1 VGCKLGRPDDAVRR
15 GEDETPADKRPR
27 APATVQLS
35 DAHEH
40 AMVNGICR
48 ADRLDDP
55 FVDTVRPPDM
65 PEPQR
70 LCRLALLCAS
80 LSSVVDELLDVVRA
94 QWEKRKVVTIH
105 GQSPTLLCP
114 FVFHREGR
122 QIKDPRK
129 SWNRAREATGL
140 STKMLHDFRRTAAR
154 DLVRG
159 GVNELVAMK
168 ITGHKTESVFDRYNI
183 VTRMTCGMLP
193 VSIRSMSSA
202 RTRPAMWQR

>member
-1 VGCKLGRPDDAVRR
+1 
-15 GEDETPADKRPR
+15 
-27 APATVQLS
+27 
-35 DAHEH
+35 
-40 AMVNGICR
+40 M
-48 ADRLDDP
+48 
-55 FVDTVRPPDM
+55 
-65 PEPQR
+65 
-70 LCRLALLCAS
+70 
-80 LSSVVDELLDVVRA
+80 VRA

-168 ITGHKTESVFDRYNI
+168 ITGHKTRSVFDRYNI
-183 VTRMTCGMLP
+183 VNEDDLRDAARKHSQY
-193 VSIRSMSSA
+193 VER
-202 RTRPAMWQR
+202 RTRPAMW